1 MEAERSLAGN
11 AEEEGSGFA
20 VLIIT
25 VHLKRKMI
33 FSSYI
38 LTFPVILLGFLTSL
52 LFWLPTGSTDKTNLG
67 ELFCLKTSDEIQFHS
82 TLFTCILLFHVQ
94 LVIMGFKIV
103 SLSLIEM

>member
-67 ELFCLKTSDEIQFHS
+67 ELCF
-82 TLFTCILLFHVQ
+82 V
-94 LVIMGFKIV
+94 
-103 SLSLIEM
+103 

>member
-67 ELFCLKTSDEIQFHS
+67 ELSICLIFLKTSDETHFHS
-82 TLFTCILLFHVQ
+82 ILSPAYCYFTCN
-94 LVIMGFKIV
+94 
-103 SLSLIEM
+103 

>member
-1 MEAERSLAGN
+1 MESERSLAGN
-11 AEEEGSGFA
+11 LEEKDTGFA

-25 VHLKRKMI
+25 VQLKRKMI

-67 ELFCLKTSDEIQFHS
+67 KLF
-82 TLFTCILLFHVQ
+82 
-94 LVIMGFKIV
+94 
-103 SLSLIEM
+103 